1 MHQVK
6 VNIIQSQAFQAQI
19 EVLLHAC
26 VICAPQLRCHKN
38 ILSLDLARLERF
50 SQAFTDLV
58 LVPVTICAIYV
69 LVANAES
76 VSDGFL
82 DISRSRLPRS

>member
-6 VNIIQSQAFQAQI
+6 VNIIQSQTLQAQI

-26 VICAPQLRCHKN
+26 VICAPQLGCHKN
-38 ILSLDLARLERF
+38 ILSLDARLERF

-58 LVPVTICAIYV
+58 LVPVTISTIYV
-69 LVANAES
+69 FVANAKS

-82 DISRSRLPRS
+82 DIARSRLPRS